1 VASVTIFGKR
11 FNVVEERSDRDQVRL
26 EGSRV
31 YVATATRPPSSL
43 LKEFLEGLL
52 YSKLLRIYDRM
63 GRKVEVFGN
72 LDFEVLERIDRNK
85 RRVAKIRGNRVLV
98 KLNAVALPEIALRYV
113 VAHEVAHVLTKRHTR
128 RFWKTVELICPDFKR
143 GQGLLEKYGD
153 FISGGLIRE
162 A

>member
-1 VASVTIFGKR
+1 MASVTIFGKR

-113 VAHEVAHVLTKRHTR
+113 VAHEVAHVLNKKHTR

-153 FISGGLIRE
+153 FITGGLVRE

>member
-153 FISGGLIRE
+153 FITGGLVRE

>member
-1 VASVTIFGKR
+1 MASVTIFGKR

>member
-52 YSKLLRIYDRM
+52 YSKLLRIYDHM
-63 GRKVEVFGN
+63 EKKVEVFGN

-113 VAHEVAHVLTKRHTR
+113 VAHEVAHVLNKKHTR

-153 FISGGLIRE
+153 FITGGLVRE

>member
-1 VASVTIFGKR
+1 
-11 FNVVEERSDRDQVRL
+11 
-26 EGSRV
+26 
-31 YVATATRPPSSL
+31 
-43 LKEFLEGLL
+43 
-52 YSKLLRIYDRM
+52 M

-113 VAHEVAHVLTKRHTR
+113 VAHEVAHVLNKKHTR

-153 FISGGLIRE
+153 FITGGLVRE

>member
-63 GRKVEVFGN
+63 GKKVEVLGN

-153 FISGGLIRE
+153 FITGGLIRE

>member
-1 VASVTIFGKR
+1 MASVTIFGKR

-52 YSKLLRIYDRM
+52 YSKLLRIYDHM
-63 GRKVEVFGN
+63 EKKVEVFGN

-113 VAHEVAHVLTKRHTR
+113 VAHEVAHVLNKKHTR

-153 FISGGLIRE
+153 FITGGLVRE

>member
-113 VAHEVAHVLTKRHTR
+113 VAHEVAHVLNKKHTR

-153 FISGGLIRE
+153 FITGGLVRE